1 MAVIWQ
7 QLAGDEVSLPI
18 VGGSSNIQK
27 NNIANRLK
35 LGT

>member
-7 QLAGDEVSLPI
+7 QLADAISLPI

-27 NNIANRLK
+27 NNI
-35 LGT
+35 G